1 MAVHRDE
8 VAARENRQRREKDAA
23 DQEETLKK
31 RWTINPK
38 KQARHVEGTKEHEEY
53 AEKLKGKGQ
62 KPSILTLPARELQ
75 KILIEREGE
84 WERAPGAERSHEKWE
99 IRLNRAAGLWYD
111 KSGKGPVES
120 NLLIV
125 VPSNTG
131 THVYPGNPHREGQKR

>member
-38 KQARHVEGTKEHEEY
+38 KQARHVEGTKEYEEY

-62 KPSILTLPARELQ
+62 KPSILTLPAARLQ
-75 KILIEREGE
+75 KILDDKEGAWTRVLRKGKSGER
-84 WERAPGAERSHEKWE
+84 WEAKLDR
-99 IRLNRAAGLWYD
+99 IVGLWYD
-111 KSGKGPVES
+111 KIGQGPVETDV
-120 NLLIV
+120 LV
-125 VPSNTG
+125 VTLSNTG
-131 THVYPGNPHREGQKR
+131 AHVYPRWPSWREES